1 MLTFNQVFLFS
12 QLVKSSKNPRII
24 FFCLS
29 PLREKKGTPDREL
42 VTPKYLIYP
51 SLTDSILDHL
61 CEVHNCVF
69 YWVSLLNTNN
79 NKTEIN
85 SNSSAKPV
93 QHYGNEIDHPNASLF
108 NHKY

>member
-12 QLVKSSKNPRII
+12 QLVKSSKNPRIT

-42 VTPKYLIYP
+42 VTPEYLIYL

-79 NKTEIN
+79 KTEIN
-85 SNSSAKPV
+85 SNSSAKTV
-93 QHYGNEIDHPNASLF
+93 QHSNASLF